1 MLIVAIL
8 ATISKMIIIASS
20 DGYVFGK
27 LGCAKIIPQ
36 KRHYARPGRLI
47 FSMGSIVIYND
58 DFLKILCLGAFLLY
72 NLSIATK
79 DEDGKDY

>member
-27 LGCAKIIPQ
+27 LGCAKILPQ
-36 KRHYARPGRLI
+36 KSPLCAAWPIDFGYWVN
-47 FSMGSIVIYND
+47 SI
-58 DFLKILCLGAFLLY
+58 LQ
-72 NLSIATK
+72 
-79 DEDGKDY
+79 